1 MINFFFFS
9 SFLNDKNRKIF
20 LDIIHYFDEKS
31 EYCCNVMKEI
41 KKIDFTELTS
51 CKHDEIEKIKK
62 KKIINIID
70 RYE

>member
-1 MINFFFFS
+1 
-9 SFLNDKNRKIF
+9 
-20 LDIIHYFDEKS
+20 
-31 EYCCNVMKEI
+31 MKEI

-62 KKIINIID
+62 KKIIKIIK